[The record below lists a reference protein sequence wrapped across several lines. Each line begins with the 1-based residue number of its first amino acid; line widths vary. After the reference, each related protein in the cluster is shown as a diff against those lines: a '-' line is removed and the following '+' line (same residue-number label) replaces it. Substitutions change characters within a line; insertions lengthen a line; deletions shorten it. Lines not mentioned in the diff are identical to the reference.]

1 MNIWGR
7 KGVIDAKDFL
17 TGRAVR
23 SPPSLSSSFSLSSK
37 VPKLLISFQAEKR
50 RRDAVVVVVVV
61 VRHSMESVKG
71 EKRRIL

>member
-50 RRDAVVVVVVV
+50 RRDAVVVVVV
-61 VRHSMESVKG
+61 RHSMESVKG